1 VKARK
6 KATTVRLPAGLYQA
20 GSEIARR
27 RQVSLNQ
34 LLEESLEATVKADER
49 RRLYEAFGRVGRE
62 AAAADVE
69 FALEAQVEALED
81 DAG

>member
-1 VKARK
+1 MKARK

-27 RQVSLNQ
+27 RQMSLNRLMQ
-34 LLEESLEATVKADER
+34 ESLEATVKADER
-49 RRLYEAFGRVGRE
+49 RQLYEAFGRVRRDAE
-62 AAAADVE
+62 AADVE
-69 FALEAQVEALED
+69 FAVDAQVEALEH